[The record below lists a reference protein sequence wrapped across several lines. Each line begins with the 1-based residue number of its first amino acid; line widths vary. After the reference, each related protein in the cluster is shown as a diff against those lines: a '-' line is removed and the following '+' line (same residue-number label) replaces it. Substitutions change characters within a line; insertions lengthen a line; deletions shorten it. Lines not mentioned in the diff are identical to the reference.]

1 MWGKKEL
8 GERVNKQERMA
19 AQLSKDEKGH
29 FLKKNAIVKSIGV
42 DVFIWLW
49 GAINS

>member
-19 AQLSKDEKGH
+19 PQLSKDENGH
-29 FLKKNAIVKSIGV
+29 LKKNAIVESIGV
-42 DVFIWLW
+42 DVFIRLW